1 MAEVEKQMG
10 KMELLVLDLMA
21 LENGGGLPWDEI
33 LTSLGMDKGL
43 LSHRLEES
51 VSDTIM
57 MGAFR
62 KLESLDTLEFRTF
75 FDLMEQ
81 MLNHTPSLSY
91 ESLAV
96 LLSGYRLVSGRGGFF
111 ISARLY
117 PRTQEF
123 FGAAVSTEKLLEQM
137 EVLRSQLVD
146 LLRSGSGIPPDL
158 AISERLLEL
167 LIFHCV
173 YDVTDDPDREVYNVL
188 VRQART
194 MFQGLSFQQVMRLC
208 RNINDLLEQE
218 QLWRLLVIQQV
229 RSELSHSISY
239 DTVDSLIQMK
249 DRMDEVNPM
258 AEQLFQHVVQ
268 SGGISQPELKKLIF
282 LRTSD
287 PYESLDGHGVVSVE
301 KPLTL
306 WVGAD
311 GLSESGKRASVT
323 FSLEEED
330 KLKIVLHYQSK
341 GGGRDLVRT
350 ISSGEEAVVD
360 RTSIFFRSDIKS
372 VLYCPLV
379 DSGLHVSRIHL
390 HFRGNHILKDVSM
403 SVRKGQ
409 MVALVGPSG
418 CGKSTMLTMLA
429 GMLDRTG
436 GEIIFEGKS
445 ISGIEEFSSM
455 CTYIPQDDILFR
467 ELTVRESIVNS
478 LKLKVRGDEDEY
490 NSRLRSTIDVLGLE
504 RTEFLQIGNEGEKG
518 ISGGQRKRVNIGTT
532 IVAEMKPILLFD
544 EPTSGLDPATDVEI
558 MQLLRRLSR
567 QGHIV
572 IVVTHNL
579 SAESLEYFDQLM
591 VLDKIGRLQYYGKEK
606 RARYFFNIRST
617 HLLFQK
623 MKEDSKE
630 DYCEKFSKTP
640 EFSRLTKGVEAAET
654 SSEEV
659 MRTPSEE
666 GGRMERRPGPIS
678 NLGQFLYREFKRKS
692 RDKVFLL
699 MCFIQPLLIGAFI
712 SWNFDGPIPN
722 AIFSL
727 MAATL
732 WIGAISGVREI
743 NTEMPQLKRDFLYG
757 TSLGAYLGSKVLSC
771 FGFSAFQVVLL
782 AMILF
787 LSEGYL
793 FPPFEFGL
801 LGSLGSLLLL
811 NLFGISL
818 GLFMSAAIKSALA
831 AVGLLPVLL
840 IPLLIMGGALIRHNH
855 VQGSQWW
862 VMMVNPLRI
871 SFESFLFSGDA
882 ILRPSLE
889 EREPRSS
896 EDLEKQLSEW
906 NVYLEE
912 RELFETDPEA
922 YANRDGEE
930 EDLNALFA
938 DVLDDKEEDAEE
950 AKGPSEPLGVVDADL
965 LVSRPDLWLEGQ
977 SLLPVDGRG
986 ISWASTENYPVRAP
1000 KAFSEDLSA
1009 QGATGMFCKEKGE
1022 AFSVYRPIEY
1032 LLISI
1037 TEILLLLGSMYLILL
1052 TKLSRKN

>member
-1 MAEVEKQMG
+1 MAEVETQMG
-10 KMELLVLDLMA
+10 KMELLVLDIMS
-21 LENGGGLPWDEI
+21 LEKGNQLPWGQI
-33 LTSLGMDKGL
+33 LKSLDMAPEMFDQD
-43 LSHRLEES
+43 LEES
-51 VSDTIM
+51 IPDTIM

-62 KLESLDTLEFRTF
+62 KLESLDSLEFRTF
-75 FDLMEQ
+75 VDLMEQ
-81 MLNHTPSLSY
+81 LLSHTESLSF

-96 LLSGYRLVSGRGGFF
+96 LLNGYRLVSGRGGFF
-111 ISARLY
+111 ISSRSY
-117 PRTQEF
+117 PLTQEF
-123 FGAAVSTEKLLEQM
+123 FNAVASTDQLLEQI

-146 LLRSGSGIPPDL
+146 QLRGGPGIPPDL

-173 YDVTDDPDREVYNVL
+173 YDVTEDSDREVYNVL
-188 VRQART
+188 IRQART
-194 MFQGLSFQQVMRLC
+194 MFDGLSFQQVMRLC
-208 RNINDLLEQE
+208 RNIHDLLDENH
-218 QLWRLLVIQQV
+218 LWRLLIVQQV
-229 RSELSHSISY
+229 RGEMSHAIAY
-239 DTVDSLIQMK
+239 DTVDSLVQMK
-249 DRMDEVNPM
+249 DRMVVVDPM
-258 AEQLFQHVVQ
+258 AEQIYLHVIQ
-268 SGGISQPELKKLIF
+268 SGGITPEELKKLIF
-282 LRTSD
+282 LRAKD
-287 PYESLDGHGVVSVE
+287 PFVALEGLGIHSVE

-306 WVGAD
+306 WAGSD
-311 GLSESGKRASVT
+311 GWSDSGEGVPLNLSMESDDQLRLRMSHQEKSGDSE
-323 FSLEEED
+323 LN
-330 KLKIVLHYQSK
+330 
-341 GGGRDLVRT
+341 RT
-350 ISSGEEAVVD
+350 IASGEEEVVD
-360 RTSIFFRSDIKS
+360 RTSIFFRSDIKAI
-372 VLYCPLV
+372 LHCPLV
-379 DSGLHVSRIHL
+379 DSGLHVSHIDL

-436 GEIIFEGKS
+436 GDIIFEGKT
-445 ISGIEEFSSM
+445 INGLEEFSSM

-467 ELTVRESIVNS
+467 ELTVHESIVNS
-478 LKLKVRGDEDEY
+478 LKLKVQGDEEEY
-490 NSRLRSTIDVLGLE
+490 QSRLRSTIDVLGLE

-532 IVAEMKPILLFD
+532 IVADMKPILLFD

-640 EFSRLTKGVEAAET
+640 EFARLTEGVKRAEELST
-654 SSEEV
+654 KV
-659 MRTPSEE
+659 TRTPSEE
-666 GGRMERRPGPIS
+666 GEDLERRPGALS
-678 NLGQFLYREFKRKS
+678 NLGQFLTREVKRKS

-699 MCFIQPLLIGAFI
+699 MCCIQPLLIGAFI

-743 NTEMPQLKRDFLYG
+743 NTEIPQLKRDFLYG

-782 AMILF
+782 ALILF
-787 LSEGYL
+787 FTEGYL
-793 FPPFEFGL
+793 AAPFDFGL
-801 LGSLGSLLLL
+801 MGSLGSLLLL
-811 NLFGISL
+811 NLFGIAL

-862 VMMVNPLRI
+862 VMMVNPLRV

-889 EREPRSS
+889 EREARAPK
-896 EDLEKQLSEW
+896 DLEEQLVEW
-906 NVYLEE
+906 KSYQQDLT
-912 RELFETDPEA
+912 LFEKDPEA
-922 YANRDGEE
+922 YAQKGKE
-930 EDLNALFA
+930 EDLNDLFS
-938 DVLDDKEEDAEE
+938 DFLEEEKEQVNE
-950 AKGPSEPLGVVDADL
+950 GPSVPLSVVEPEL
-965 LVSRPDLWLEGQ
+965 LEFRPDLWLQGQ

-986 ISWASTENYPVRAP
+986 LSWSSMEKYPIRAP
-1000 KAFSEDLSA
+1000 KAFSEELSA
-1009 QGATGMFCKEKGE
+1009 QGATGMFYKDDDGE
-1022 AFSVYRPIEY
+1022 VSVYRPIEY
-1032 LLISI
+1032 LLI
-1037 TEILLLLGSMYLILL
+1037 TLGEVLLLLGSMYLILL